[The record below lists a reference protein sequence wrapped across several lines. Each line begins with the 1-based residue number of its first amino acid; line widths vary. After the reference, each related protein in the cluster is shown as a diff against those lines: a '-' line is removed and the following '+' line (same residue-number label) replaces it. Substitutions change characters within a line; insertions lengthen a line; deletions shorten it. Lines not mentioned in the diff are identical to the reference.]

1 MHWQI
6 PTITVTFWKT
16 LIRRDYST
24 FMRRRWHLTWLFSW
38 RAPYKNI
45 HTVLDVL
52 DLYVNTQCTG
62 NAKYQVAAFKHVA
75 QWNQKTHMGFCLW
88 NYWVQAFQNV
98 TQTVYLSPSLAFA
111 MRIMISKAMMSPWA
125 MQTFL
130 RSAWCSVIGLSH
142 DSFDVFQI
150 NGAAAAGRASKWS
163 DAPLYSDVTASG
175 IVTVMRPPAFKLLDT
190 ATVANIVVS
199 RFH

>member
-98 TQTVYLSPSLAFA
+98 THISHLLWHLRWELWLA
-111 MRIMISKAMMSPWA
+111 RRWWA
-125 MQTFL
+125 
-130 RSAWCSVIGLSH
+130 R
-142 DSFDVFQI
+142 
-150 NGAAAAGRASKWS
+150 GRCRRFW
-163 DAPLYSDVTASG
+163 DRLGAPLSACRTTRSTSSRSTVPPQPEEPPSG
-175 IVTVMRPPAFKLLDT
+175 RMPRCTPTWRHPELWRWWGRPLL
-190 ATVANIVVS
+190 NY
-199 RFH
+199 